1 MDLEGHFGVP
11 HILSK
16 LQCTHKLPPIV
27 PINYDKMFENDLKT
41 LNAMLLMYETL
52 EIANKEQLKEEIN
65 YQISRILITK

>member
-1 MDLEGHFGVP
+1 LDLEGHFGVP

-16 LQCTHKLPPIV
+16 LQCTHKLPSIV
-27 PINYDKMFENDLKT
+27 PINYDKMFKNDLKI

-52 EIANKEQLKEEIN
+52 EITNKEQLKEELN

>member
-1 MDLEGHFGVP
+1 
-11 HILSK
+11 
-16 LQCTHKLPPIV
+16 
-27 PINYDKMFENDLKT
+27 MFENDLKT